1 MGLRGDL
8 RVSYECEN
16 PKKHVTKPCCSHCI
30 RAYDANST
38 PAQRGVG
45 RSTMQAYCV
54 KCRTQRDMNNPRDE
68 MTKNGRP
75 IIKGTCAVCGTGL
88 NIIGKT
94 IAQMK

>member
-1 MGLRGDL
+1 
-8 RVSYECEN
+8 
-16 PKKHVTKPCCSHCI
+16 
-30 RAYDANST
+30 
-38 PAQRGVG
+38 
-45 RSTMQAYCV
+45 MQAYCV